1 MNKNLRDKEVQ
12 DRAMLMDTK
21 EWAQGV
27 QIFILLIVYQKASTM
42 EKAMNNKVEKMTPA
56 VDISQASLSV
66 TPELA

>member
-12 DRAMLMDTK
+12 DRAMLMDIK

-27 QIFILLIVYQKASTM
+27 KIFVSPIVYQKTSIM
-42 EKAMNNKVEKMTPA
+42 EKAMNNKVDKMTPA
-56 VDISQASLSV
+56 VDISQPSLSV

>member
-1 MNKNLRDKEVQ
+1 
-12 DRAMLMDTK
+12 MLMDTK

-27 QIFILLIVYQKASTM
+27 QIFILPIVYQKASTM